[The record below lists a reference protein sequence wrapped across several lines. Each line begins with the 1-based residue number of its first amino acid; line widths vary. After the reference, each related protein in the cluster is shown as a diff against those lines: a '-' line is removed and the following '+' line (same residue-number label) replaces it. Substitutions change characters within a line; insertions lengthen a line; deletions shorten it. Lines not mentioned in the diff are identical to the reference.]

1 MDQPN
6 GHRTILVTGA
16 TSGIGEAV
24 VRRFAEAGWRVIITG
39 RRRDRLDALAREL
52 NGLNPGS
59 AFALR
64 MDVRVRAEVGQA
76 LQNLPAAWSA
86 IDVLVN
92 NAGLARGLE
101 PFQEGQADD
110 WEEMVDTNLK
120 GLLYVTKAVVPGMV
134 ARGSGHVVNIGSTA
148 GKDAYPK
155 GNVYC
160 ATKAAVDAF
169 TKALRIDLLAA
180 GIKVTQVAPG
190 AVETEF
196 SQVRFHGDEAKA
208 RQVYQGFRPL
218 TANDVAGV
226 VHYVA
231 TLPPHVCINDVVV
244 TPTAQANSNFID
256 KQ

>member
-1 MDQPN
+1 MDSIKEHP
-6 GHRTILVTGA
+6 ILLVTGA

-24 VRRFAEAGWRVIITG
+24 ARRFAGEGWRVIISG

-52 NGLNPGS
+52 DGLHGAEVHP
-59 AFALR
+59 LR
-64 MDVRVRAEVGQA
+64 MDVRRRAEVERA
-76 LQNLPAAWSA
+76 LNALPAEWGA

-92 NAGLARGLE
+92 NAGLARGFE
-101 PFQEGQADD
+101 PFQEGASDD
-110 WEEMVDTNLK
+110 WEEMIDTNVK
-120 GLLYVTKAVVPGMV
+120 GLLYVTRAVVPGMV
-134 ARGSGHVVNIGSTA
+134 ARGAGHVINIGSTA

-218 TANDVAGV
+218 TAKDVAGV

-244 TPTAQANSNFID
+244 TPTAQANSNFIM
-256 KQ
+256 KK